1 MNKNAF
7 RLNPAKSSSP
17 DVIYNKTIIDN
28 GIRVISETIPYVRS
42 VTIGFWVN
50 VGSRDET
57 FDLNGITH
65 FLEHMVFKGTKKYSA
80 SQIAKRIEAYGGYL
94 NAFTGKENTCFY
106 GKVLDKH
113 LDKAIDVIS
122 ELILAPLLKQKDI
135 EKEKLVILE
144 ELKNIEDDPE
154 DLINDVFDKSLYGDH
169 SLGYPVVG
177 RAKNIEQF
185 LRSELTMYLQQH
197 YIPKNIVV
205 AAAGNVLHDELVRQ
219 VEKRFKNIGL
229 GNGNVL
235 ERVTPKL
242 SSKGKYIE
250 ENKPIQQAHVSLGTH
265 SFGIKSKYRYPLVVM
280 NTLLGEGMSS
290 RLFQNI
296 REKYGFAYS
305 IFSFVNLMG
314 DCGNF
319 GVYIGTNKENV
330 KFSIELIQKEL
341 LKLKNKQVSKAE
353 IDRTKEQV
361 KGSMMLS
368 QESTTNRMMRLATGE
383 IYFNSF
389 STLDEITGRIDTV
402 TSDDVFE
409 VANKILDIDNFIT
422 VVFSPTKN

>member
-7 RLNPAKSSSP
+7 RTNPIKYSAP
-17 DVIYNKTIIDN
+17 DVFYNKTILDN

-57 FDLNGITH
+57 LDLNGITH

-122 ELILAPLLKQKDI
+122 ELILAPLLKQKDV

-177 RAKNIEQF
+177 RAKNIKQF
-185 LRSELTMYLQQH
+185 LRSDLLKYLQQH

-205 AAAGNVLHDELVRQ
+205 AAAGNVQHDELVRQ

-229 GNGNVL
+229 GNGTVL
-235 ERVTPKL
+235 ERAAPKL
-242 SSKGKYIE
+242 SCKGKYIE

-296 REKYGFAYS
+296 REKFGFAYS
-305 IFSFVNLMG
+305 VFSFINLMG

-319 GVYIGTNKENV
+319 GVYIGTNKENI

-341 LKLKNKQVSKAE
+341 LKLKNKHISKAE

-368 QESTTNRMMRLATGE
+368 QESTTNRMMRLATSE
-383 IYFNSF
+383 IYFNNF
-389 STLDEITGRIDTV
+389 STLDEITGKIDTV
-402 TSDDVFE
+402 TSDDVYE
-409 VANKILDIDNFIT
+409 VANKILDVDNFVT